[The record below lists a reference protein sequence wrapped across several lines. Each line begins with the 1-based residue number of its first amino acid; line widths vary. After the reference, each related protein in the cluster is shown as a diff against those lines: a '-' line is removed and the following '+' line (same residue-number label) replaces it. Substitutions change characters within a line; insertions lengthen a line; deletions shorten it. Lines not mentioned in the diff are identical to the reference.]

1 MRKLCLSTKFPHQE
15 IRWNYGILCSAIICV
30 NSWLEK
36 KKRQRNWKWLASLR
50 EIKSLLSLFFGRL
63 ICNLVSLLLIFLTAN
78 KSLEGFG
85 GVEVLSVF
93 LNNCEAS
100 KRNEF
105 FVLHGVSPIIAL
117 SKQYLFYTLSH
128 FPVEPKFSK
137 TRSCF
142 FPTFDDILFFGWK
155 KRKNENGWERM
166 DFNVLT
172 YTHEK
177 CNIPFFPKIFL
188 MRLRI

>member
-1 MRKLCLSTKFPHQE
+1 MEKSVLILGKNALIWVIHGLNFSFKMEFLRVSRRK
-15 IRWNYGILCSAIICV
+15 N
-30 NSWLEK
+30 
-36 KKRQRNWKWLASLR
+36 
-50 EIKSLLSLFFGRL
+50 FF
-63 ICNLVSLLLIFLTAN
+63 CNLVSLLLIFLTAN

-85 GVEVLSVF
+85 RVEVLSVF

-105 FVLHGVSPIIAL
+105 FVLHGVSSIIAL

>member
-1 MRKLCLSTKFPHQE
+1 MEFLRVSRRK
-15 IRWNYGILCSAIICV
+15 N
-30 NSWLEK
+30 
-36 KKRQRNWKWLASLR
+36 
-50 EIKSLLSLFFGRL
+50 FF
-63 ICNLVSLLLIFLTAN
+63 CNLVSLLLIFLTAN

-85 GVEVLSVF
+85 RVEVLSVF

-105 FVLHGVSPIIAL
+105 FVLHGVSSIIAL

-155 KRKNENGWERM
+155 KRKNENGWKKR
-166 DFNVLT
+166 
-172 YTHEK
+172 K
-177 CNIPFFPKIFL
+177 KRKKIFPGVAFL
-188 MRLRI
+188 SHVVHDCLSKCPNSKKPHLPWKITGYKPEESLKSKVYWYQSYLCWKWYYKQSLSWICWYVVWK